1 MSFFNLYPQ
10 SLKGEFSTHE
20 ALITSVDSTLR
31 DLSQSRKGSVY
42 MKSIR
47 ELDQLRTKWSSI
59 HSKFSEVKEN
69 PMKKLEGEFIVL
81 QGQVLSNLDKMSR
94 GAKKLK
100 LVSAEPRDIKNLLD
114 RTLVGFFFSLF

>member
-1 MSFFNLYPQ
+1 
-10 SLKGEFSTHE
+10 
-20 ALITSVDSTLR
+20 
-31 DLSQSRKGSVY
+31 

-47 ELDQLRTKWSSI
+47 ELDHLRTKWSSI
-59 HSKFSEVKEN
+59 HSKFAEVKEN
-69 PMKKLEGEFIVL
+69 PMKKLESEFIVL

-94 GAKKLK
+94 GVKKLK